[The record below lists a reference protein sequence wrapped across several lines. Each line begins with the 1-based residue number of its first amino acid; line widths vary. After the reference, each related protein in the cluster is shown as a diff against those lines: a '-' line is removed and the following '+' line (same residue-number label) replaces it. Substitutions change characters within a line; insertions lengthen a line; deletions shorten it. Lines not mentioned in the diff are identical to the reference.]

1 MKKKPQVTN
10 TRVVAE
16 TRLFQVEQVGLR
28 FSNGVEVQYE
38 RLRGAPRG
46 AVLVVPVLDDD
57 TLLLIREYAVGTER
71 YELAFPKGRIDGD
84 ESPVAAADRELKEE
98 TGYGA
103 RTLEALRRV
112 SVAPGY
118 LGHTTHLILARDL
131 YPERLEGDEP
141 EPIEVV
147 PWPLDRFD
155 ELLAQPDLTE
165 ARSLL
170 ALYMV
175 RDRLMGER

>member
-1 MKKKPQVTN
+1 
-10 TRVVAE
+10 
-16 TRLFQVEQVGLR
+16 
-28 FSNGVEVQYE
+28 
-38 RLRGAPRG
+38 
-46 AVLVVPVLDDD
+46 
-57 TLLLIREYAVGTER
+57 
-71 YELAFPKGRIDGD
+71 LAFPKGRIDGG

-103 RTLEALRRV
+103 HTLEALRRV

-118 LGHTTHLILARDL
+118 LGHTTHLVLARDL